1 MKKGTLN
8 VNTQDIFPIIKK
20 FLYTDQEI
28 FLRELISNAT
38 DATRK
43 LEVLASKGEFKEEL
57 GDLSIEVK
65 LDAKKK
71 KLHIIDKGIGMT
83 AEEVEKYINQ
93 IAFSSAEEFVKL
105 YQDKEDK
112 NKIIGH
118 FGLGFYSSFMV
129 AEKVEII
136 TKSYKEG
143 AEAVKW
149 ECSGSTDFSIDTTN
163 KEERGTEIIL
173 HISKDSK
180 EYAEEFKIKELLDK
194 YCQFMPIEIIFG
206 TEKVQEPT
214 GEKDKDGNEKTKE
227 IEKPRII
234 NNPNPIWTK
243 QPTELK
249 DEDYIQFYNE
259 LYPFSQPPLF
269 WIHLNVDY
277 PFNLTGIL
285 YFPKIQSNVELQKNK
300 IKLFSNQVYVTDTVD
315 DIVPEFLTLLHGVID
330 SPDIPLNV
338 SRSSLQADSNV
349 KKISNYIVRKVAD
362 KLNELFKNSREDFNK
377 KWDDIQTFVKYGMLT
392 EEKFYDKAEK
402 FALLKDVDGNYF
414 TIDEYQEKIKELQT
428 DKDKKLVWLYTSNQ
442 DEQYSYIEI
451 ARKREYNILL
461 LDDVLDSHFINRLE
475 QKNENN
481 QIKRIDAGP
490 IDELVNKDEKKESV
504 LSKEAIEKIEKTYKD
519 VIGDEKANIKSE
531 ALSPDDPPM
540 LISEDEFMRRF
551 NEMSKVGGGGPMMG
565 MGDMPPM
572 YNYTINSN
580 HKLAQKISDAKEE
593 EQKEIAKQVLDLAKL
608 SKSILKGKELTDFIN
623 RSFEMI

>member
-1 MKKGTLN
+1 MNMKKGTLN

-300 IKLFSNQVYVTDTVD
+300 IKLFSNQVYVTDN
-315 DIVPEFLTLLHGVID
+315 G
-330 SPDIPLNV
+330 
-338 SRSSLQADSNV
+338 
-349 KKISNYIVRKVAD
+349 
-362 KLNELFKNSREDFNK
+362 
-377 KWDDIQTFVKYGMLT
+377 
-392 EEKFYDKAEK
+392 
-402 FALLKDVDGNYF
+402 
-414 TIDEYQEKIKELQT
+414 
-428 DKDKKLVWLYTSNQ
+428 
-442 DEQYSYIEI
+442 
-451 ARKREYNILL
+451 
-461 LDDVLDSHFINRLE
+461 
-475 QKNENN
+475 
-481 QIKRIDAGP
+481 
-490 IDELVNKDEKKESV
+490 
-504 LSKEAIEKIEKTYKD
+504 
-519 VIGDEKANIKSE
+519 
-531 ALSPDDPPM
+531 
-540 LISEDEFMRRF
+540 
-551 NEMSKVGGGGPMMG
+551 
-565 MGDMPPM
+565 
-572 YNYTINSN
+572 
-580 HKLAQKISDAKEE
+580 
-593 EQKEIAKQVLDLAKL
+593 
-608 SKSILKGKELTDFIN
+608 
-623 RSFEMI
+623 